1 METREV
7 PINKLKERIKQAA
20 ASQGRP
26 QQLSFN
32 RAYFVNKLED
42 LKLGH
47 REAAQR
53 LGFGEDHTKVTR
65 TLSGKRRMSSAEAG
79 RWAALFRVPVAEV
92 LEQTGVRLDSLVM
105 GRDMIPIQGWVDGQG
120 TVHTEKPTAGPRAAA
135 APPDLGDGVALRCRA
150 PGAALDRWLAFYRPG
165 ASIAHDAL
173 NRLCVIQT
181 AEGTWLLRVL
191 AYGYDAGSWNLVP
204 FCGMGAVLE
213 NVRVQSA
220 SPVLYFKTT

>member
-1 METREV
+1 M
-7 PINKLKERIKQAA
+7 PITKLKERIKQTAR
-20 ASQGRP
+20 QGRAP
-26 QQLSFN
+26 QLAFN
-32 RAYFVNKLED
+32 RAYFVQKLED

-47 REAAQR
+47 REAAKR

-65 TLSGKRRMSSAEAG
+65 TLSGRRRMSKDEVG
-79 RWAALFRVPVAEV
+79 RWAELFRVPVTEV

-105 GRDMIPIQGWVDGQG
+105 DSDMVAIQGWIDGQG
-120 TVHTEKPTAGPRAAA
+120 MVHTERPSSGPRAAA
-135 APPDLGDGVALRCRA
+135 APPDLGDGVALRCRI
-150 PGAALDRWLAFYRPG
+150 PGATLDRWLAFYRPG

-173 NRLCVIQT
+173 HRLCVIQT

-220 SPVLYFKTT
+220 SPVLYFRTA